1 MSQNGYSIDS
11 KSKSLHSTNIW
22 IDDID
27 NEVDDSHPTTL
38 VTNKINIEHYDL
50 QSNFVIQSCNGSNKK
65 S

>member
-1 MSQNGYSIDS
+1 MSQNGYSINS
-11 KSKSLHSTNIW
+11 KSKSLRSTNIW

>member
-1 MSQNGYSIDS
+1 MSQNWYSINS
-11 KSKSLHSTNIW
+11 KSKSLHSTHIW

-27 NEVDDSHPTTL
+27 YEVNDQHPTIL
-38 VTNKINIEHYDL
+38 VTNTINIEHYDL